1 MHRHVGLIAGA
12 ALGLG
17 PALAAAQGACPGAA
31 DVGDGVWLDF
41 PDRVVMMLVGAD
53 GLVEEWEFDAASVA
67 VYAYVSHPVGL
78 LVESWVMEHGR
89 TLPGSPET
97 YRHLGTPATI
107 PAPAA
112 GARFD
117 GLEIVTA
124 ADGTE
129 VERTSLSLVV
139 GEAGPVS
146 IGGCAYTG
154 LPVTITRVD
163 LQAEQI
169 ERDSL
174 IHLSE
179 LGLTVFLGLSVGSDP
194 LADILPDAITTRAPV
209 TQDPSLLPPPA
220 PPPAEPGK

>member
-17 PALAAAQGACPGAA
+17 PALAAAQGVCPGPA
-31 DVGDGVWLDF
+31 DVSAGVWLNF
-41 PDRVVMMLVGAD
+41 PDRVVMMRVGAD
-53 GLVEEWEFDAASVA
+53 GLVEEWEFDAGSAA
-67 VYAYVSHPVGL
+67 VYAYVSHPIGL

-89 TLPGSPET
+89 TLPASPET

-117 GLEIVTA
+117 GLEIITA
-124 ADGTE
+124 ADGAE
-129 VERTSLSLVV
+129 VERSSLSLVV
-139 GEAGPVS
+139 GEAGPIT

-163 LQAEQI
+163 LQADQI

-174 IHLSE
+174 IHLAE
-179 LGLTVFLGLSVGSDP
+179 LGLTLFLGLSVGADP
-194 LADILPDAITTRAPV
+194 LADVLPDTITARAPV
-209 TQDPSLLPPPA
+209 AQDLSLLPPPA